1 MSVVQVLVDDKGNV
15 LGTARLDAK
24 VTGSGPRPTLVARA
38 GQRLVEVKL
47 GPGEAR
53 LAADDLH
60 RVLKAKH
67 LG

>member
-1 MSVVQVLVDDKGNV
+1 V

-24 VTGSGPRPTLVARA
+24 VTGSGPRSTLVARD

-47 GPGEAR
+47 GPSEAR
-53 LAADDLH
+53 LGADELH

-67 LG
+67 LGS